1 MMPIAPASYL
11 GKRSHRSGSAYVMVL
26 ASSVVV
32 TAITLGGLALN
43 RVQRDAYQAQ
53 EDLRRAR
60 LAAAS
65 GLEASTQ
72 ILSPTLEARK
82 QYANPGDLPKLIDDA
97 LLSYEYSDPIDGDL
111 VDDFAQPI
119 EVTVEARRGSARQ
132 MMQGRL
138 TPRMTPIG
146 MAQYGLAATGAVK
159 LTSTTVDAPKG
170 IYSGAGVDATGATIA
185 APVFSVGNSTGGAFQ
200 STVRQVN
207 AASAPDIS
215 DPTGLFASATRIS
228 YNSLPGGNI
237 VNVVIS
243 PSSNPYGAQTDA
255 KGIYLIDCE
264 GKRLR
269 IENTRIVGTL
279 IVLNPRS
286 DTDLR
291 SGVNATTY
299 DPRLPAIV
307 WVGNLTFSGSGSD
320 LLESQAGTTLNP
332 PGTPYMG
339 VSDTDQLDSYPSL
352 VTGAM
357 IVLGDL
363 TINGTLSVDGRVV
376 VTGNVLASSGAI
388 RVRPQ
393 PDDVVPDFLR
403 EIDGFDLMP
412 GQTRRVVDAP

>member
-1 MMPIAPASYL
+1 MMPIAPTSCL

-65 GLEASTQ
+65 GLEVSTQ
-72 ILSPTLEARK
+72 VLSPTLEARK

-138 TPRMTPIG
+138 MPRMTPIG

-286 DTDLR
+286 DADIR

-307 WVGNLTFSGSGSD
+307 WVGSLTFSSSGSD

-393 PDDVVPDFLR
+393 PDDVVPDWLH